1 MSMRRLSTHAVIAA
15 AVAALAAGAAAGSGQ
30 QGRQESKGY
39 PSVPRSRLKGSIA
52 YSKGG
57 AIWVMR
63 ADDTGRLQI
72 THPHGGEDFDPSFS
86 PDGKRIVFRT
96 SRGHYVPDTSGSGA
110 EGIFV
115 VDVRTGRET
124 EIEPKLGGLFP
135 VWSPTADEIALTAR
149 RATKES
155 LIIVRPDGSL
165 VRDLQVP
172 TSAAEASVWSPDGR
186 SIAYAGHDGD
196 GNWAVW
202 VAGADGSNARQLT
215 FPTLVEPRG
224 SAGESPEAWS
234 PDGRRILYGSAQP
247 SHHGLYTIPPSGVGA
262 PRKVTGLAMSAPAWL
277 PDGHIVVARF
287 KGNAA
292 YPTWLEMGAG
302 GRNIRSLPSLGHLGD
317 PIDWWW
323 PRH

>member
-1 MSMRRLSTHAVIAA
+1 MIMRRLSTHAVIAA

-52 YSKGG
+52 FSKGG

-63 ADDTGRLQI
+63 ADDTGRRQI

-155 LIIVRPDGSL
+155 LIIVRPASGS
-165 VRDLQVP
+165 DL
-172 TSAAEASVWSPDGR
+172 R
-186 SIAYAGHDGD
+186 SGG
-196 GNWAVW
+196 
-202 VAGADGSNARQLT
+202 
-215 FPTLVEPRG
+215 F
-224 SAGESPEAWS
+224 
-234 PDGRRILYGSAQP
+234 
-247 SHHGLYTIPPSGVGA
+247 GV
-262 PRKVTGLAMSAPAWL
+262 VT
-277 PDGHIVVARF
+277 
-287 KGNAA
+287 
-292 YPTWLEMGAG
+292 
-302 GRNIRSLPSLGHLGD
+302 
-317 PIDWWW
+317 
-323 PRH
+323 

>member
-63 ADDTGRLQI
+63 ADETGRRQI

-202 VAGADGSNARQLT
+202 VAGADGSNGRVRKSPKSWLRPSSSRSRYSFRGADTSGAASTNGSGDGSGSSPVASISARPSL
-215 FPTLVEPRG
+215 
-224 SAGESPEAWS
+224 SAASPAPGARAVS
-234 PDGRRILYGSAQP
+234 DRSQP
-247 SHHGLYTIPPSGVGA
+247 SAIRARSHSASARWPDSSL
-262 PRKVTGLAMSAPAWL
+262 RK
-277 PDGHIVVARF
+277 AR
-287 KGNAA
+287 
-292 YPTWLEMGAG
+292 
-302 GRNIRSLPSLGHLGD
+302 
-317 PIDWWW
+317 
-323 PRH
+323 